1 MVYRSA
7 GFQPGRRKKAMKHLI
22 KILAVMTFGCAAWP
36 CWSALAGP
44 AVGVVADPCAEVF
57 VASSGGAPAAAN
69 TQPQWVPDWAALD
82 WSQQCRYGA
91 DNAAL
96 AKPGRGRAVFIGDSI
111 TEGWMVADPT
121 FFGPERIDRG
131 ISGQTTA
138 QMLVRFRADVL
149 DLKPAV
155 VHIMA
160 GTNDIAGNTGPTS
173 LARIQA
179 NIISMVELA
188 QAHRITVILASIP
201 PANRIAWRPQVE
213 PAAVIRAMN
222 RWLQDYAARRHLVYV
237 DYYAALADEE
247 SGMKAVFTED
257 GVHPNAAGF
266 QAMRPLALAALRKA
280 GW

>member
-1 MVYRSA
+1 MVMEHS
-7 GFQPGRRKKAMKHLI
+7 K
-22 KILAVMTFGCAAWP
+22 KILAVIALGCAVWP
-36 CWSALAGP
+36 GLSAVAGP
-44 AVGVVADPCAEVF
+44 AVGVVADPCAEAF
-57 VASSGGAPAAAN
+57 VASSSGAPAAAN
-69 TQPQWVPDWAALD
+69 AQPQWVPDWAALD

-111 TEGWMVADPT
+111 TEGWMVADPG
-121 FFGPERIDRG
+121 FFGPDRIDRG

-179 NIISMVELA
+179 NIMSMVELA
-188 QAHRITVILASIP
+188 QAHRIAVILASIP
-201 PANRIAWRPQVE
+201 PANKIAWRPQIE
-213 PAAVIRAMN
+213 PVAPIRAMN

-247 SGMKAVFTED
+247 SGMKAAFTKD

-280 GW
+280 GR

>member
-1 MVYRSA
+1 MTEHS
-7 GFQPGRRKKAMKHLI
+7 KKF
-22 KILAVMTFGCAAWP
+22 LAVIAVGCAAWP
-36 CWSALAGP
+36 GLSAVAGP

-57 VASSGGAPAAAN
+57 IASSSGAPAAAN

-111 TEGWMVADPT
+111 TEGWMVADPA
-121 FFGPERIDRG
+121 FFGPKRIDRG

-149 DLKPAV
+149 DLQPAV

-179 NIISMVELA
+179 NIMSMVELA
-188 QAHRITVILASIP
+188 QAHRIAVILASIP
-201 PANRIAWRPQVE
+201 PANKIAWRPQIE
-213 PAAVIRAMN
+213 PVAAIRAMN

-247 SGMKAVFTED
+247 SGMKAEFTKD
-257 GVHPNAAGF
+257 GVHPNAAAF

-280 GW
+280 GG